1 MNIIV
6 CLKQVP
12 DTNEVKIDPVRGTL
26 IREGV
31 PSIINPDDKNALEEA
46 LRIKDENED
55 VKVTV
60 LSMGPPQAE
69 IALVEAIAMG
79 ADEAILLSDRAFAG
93 SDTWATSTA
102 IAAGI
107 KAIGDYDMI
116 FCGRQAIDGD
126 TAQVGPQIA
135 EHLNIPQITYVEE
148 LKLENGKVR
157 AKRALEDGYFVVES
171 EYPVLITAIK
181 ELNEPRYPSIRGIY
195 EGFNGGKIRVLSAK
209 DVNADINNIG
219 LDGSP
224 TQVNKSFTPPGRGE
238 KCIGCGTCVDS
249 CPFDAIDM
257 IEDKAVI
264 NDKCTACGTCI
275 EVCPVEAIMR
285 EEEEKED
292 NNIEEYSGVWVFA
305 EQRAGELLNVAIELL
320 GEGKKIANEL
330 NTELTAV
337 LLGKNVDDIAETLV
351 KYGADNVLYG
361 DSELLNVY
369 TTDGYTKVIC
379 DLINERKPEILLI
392 GATNIGRD
400 LGPRISSRI
409 HTGLTAD
416 CTRLEVD

>member
-224 TQVNKSFTPPGRGE
+224 TQVNKSFTPPGRGGE
-238 KCIGCGTCVDS
+238 S
-249 CPFDAIDM
+249 EM
-257 IEDKAVI
+257 IEGAPRDVARKLIVRL
-264 NDKCTACGTCI
+264 K
-275 EVCPVEAIMR
+275 
-285 EEEEKED
+285 EEK
-292 NNIEEYSGVWVFA
+292 
-305 EQRAGELLNVAIELL
+305 
-320 GEGKKIANEL
+320 
-330 NTELTAV
+330 
-337 LLGKNVDDIAETLV
+337 
-351 KYGADNVLYG
+351 
-361 DSELLNVY
+361 
-369 TTDGYTKVIC
+369 VI
-379 DLINERKPEILLI
+379 
-392 GATNIGRD
+392 
-400 LGPRISSRI
+400 
-409 HTGLTAD
+409 
-416 CTRLEVD
+416 